1 VLTGPRVIFLL
12 QSAVVAV
19 TFLLVASL
27 IALWQGRNR
36 LHGRI
41 NILFFVLTVTT
52 VLAFEVL
59 IRFVDP
65 RLFHYIKSNPA
76 LLHGLNTHL
85 CFSIPALL
93 LMPIMLYTGLTRRRE
108 PHLFLAGLFTF
119 AWVGTLL
126 TGLFWLPT
134 E

>member
-1 VLTGPRVIFLL
+1 LTGPRVIFLL
-12 QSAVVAV
+12 QAAVVAV
-19 TFLLVASL
+19 TLLLVASL

-36 LHGRI
+36 LHGRL
-41 NILFFVLTVTT
+41 NIAFFVLTLTT
-52 VLAFEVL
+52 VVGFEVL
-59 IRFVDP
+59 IRLVYP
-65 RLFHYIKSNPA
+65 TLFHYIKSNPA

-108 PHLFLAGLFTF
+108 LHLFLAGLFTF